1 MTVKEL
7 SQLYYLNREIE
18 SDQKE
23 LEELEAKIGPRVQQ
37 LTGMPHGSNIG
48 NPEERMAIEIADLK
62 AIIAAKQIQCIHERN
77 RLERFISGVEE
88 SRLRMAFRFRFIN
101 GLSWRQ
107 VAAHLGDVR
116 CEDSIKKQVYRY
128 LKADQVDEMEET

>member
-7 SQLYYLNREIE
+7 SQIYYLNREIE

-23 LEELEAKIGPRVQQ
+23 LEKMEAKIGPRAQQ
-37 LTGMPHGSNIG
+37 LTGMPHGGSAG
-48 NPEERMAIEIADLK
+48 NPEERLAIEIADLK

-77 RLERFISGVEE
+77 RLERFISGVDE

-107 VAAHLGDVR
+107 VAAHLGDIR

-128 LKADQVDEMEET
+128 LKAEQPDETDEI